1 MNRYFFYFFVFLL
14 VNACIPVI
22 GVSTIGMIKTGVEV
36 ADDPRTVGRI
46 VDDEV
51 IEKKFLYKITQIDEK
66 YLLKISTKSIDGRFI
81 LKGNVDTIDEKIK
94 MTKIAWETNG
104 VRSVENI
111 IKVNDQSS
119 LTDKAKDL
127 LITSQFKVALIAHKE
142 VKSNNFSFTT
152 INKNLYIFGIARTE
166 EERKIVINEAKA
178 GEYVYDH
185 PFLWGSK
192 RTGPDLHR
200 VGGKYSDNWH
210 FNHMYDPQSTSSGSI
225 MPRYPWLIKNELDK
239 SQIEAKMKTM
249 VTLGV
254 AYSEDDIAN
263 AQINMLEQGSTIE
276 ENLYTDPDFV
286 KAYEADKKYAQES
299 TSYGCYKVGG

>member
-1 MNRYFFYFFVFLL
+1 MNRYFFYFFIFLL
-14 VNACIPVI
+14 INACVPVI
-22 GVSTIGMIKTGVEV
+22 GVSTVGMIKTSVEV

-51 IEKKFLYKITQIDEK
+51 IEKKFLFKISQIDEK
-66 YLLKISTKSIDGRFI
+66 YLLKINANSIDGRFI

-94 MTKIAWETNG
+94 MTKIAWETGG

-127 LITSQFKVALIAHKE
+127 LITSQFKVALIAHDG

-178 GEYVYDH
+178 VQGVKEVI
-185 PFLWGSK
+185 PSIFLK
-192 RTGPDLHR
+192 ADLSNNQR
-200 VGGKYSDNWH
+200 IPN
-210 FNHMYDPQSTSSGSI
+210 
-225 MPRYPWLIKNELDK
+225 
-239 SQIEAKMKTM
+239 
-249 VTLGV
+249 
-254 AYSEDDIAN
+254 
-263 AQINMLEQGSTIE
+263 
-276 ENLYTDPDFV
+276 
-286 KAYEADKKYAQES
+286 
-299 TSYGCYKVGG
+299 